1 MPRGFL
7 RSVTTSRG
15 WRMTMEKMP
24 VQRSVLARLPF
35 VQVCSL
41 HFTWKEL
48 SEIRTTL
55 VTSTET
61 LRSPTT
67 LKGSLRLA
75 NSLRHRGPPAVAEV
89 YDAKLGRGHRLNPG
103 NYWTI

>member
-41 HFTWKEL
+41 HFTWQEL

-61 LRSPTT
+61 DRKSVVSGKSVSVRVDIGGRRIIKKKLNL
-67 LKGSLRLA
+67 LKVRIK
-75 NSLRHRGPPAVAEV
+75 N
-89 YDAKLGRGHRLNPG
+89 
-103 NYWTI
+103 II